1 MNVKEIVKQYDVLFA
16 EMLTPDSV
24 FDYDVG
30 YLADM
35 LISMLPVHVGL
46 SIDNF
51 SDVDDLLSLYP
62 YIYQKLVVLHAHMV
76 HRVRL
81 YQAKGNADRLGKAR
95 DLRDTME
102 EVLRSVK
109 LQYESV
115 SRRIT
120 LRIETR

>member
-1 MNVKEIVKQYDVLFA
+1 MNVKEIATQYDALFGSV
-16 EMLTPDSV
+16 LTPDSV

-30 YLADM
+30 YLADT

-46 SIDNF
+46 SIDSF
-51 SDVDDLLSLYP
+51 GDVDDLLSLYP
-62 YIYQKLVVLHAHMV
+62 YIYQKVVVLHAHMV
-76 HRVRL
+76 HRVRI
-81 YQAKGNADRLGKAR
+81 YQAKGYNDKLGKAR

-102 EVLRSVK
+102 EVLRVVK

-120 LRIETR
+120 LRIEAR